1 VSFLTPFFLLGGLA
15 VALPVLFHLIRRATR
30 QRTRFS
36 SLMFLTQ
43 SPPRLTQRSRL
54 EHILLLL
61 LRCAV
66 VCLLALA
73 FARPF
78 FRKAV
83 PDLSPS
89 AAGRL
94 VVLVDTSASMRRAN
108 LWAAA
113 REQVQS
119 IARQAA
125 PADQV
130 AVFTFDRQ
138 VNPVV
143 SFEQWTAAG
152 PGQRVGLVA
161 GKLAALSPGWSA
173 THLGQ
178 ALIQAAE
185 TLAEPGGKAAFGPG
199 RIVLIS
205 DMQEGC
211 RLEPLQGY
219 EWPRN
224 VRVSVQP
231 LKSRPGSN
239 AALQLVSEPD
249 EAAPQ
254 VAATIRVRVTN
265 AADSRRDQFRV
276 GWAQPDGRGFAGAPT
291 EVYVPPGQSRVVP
304 MPLPQAAAGQ
314 GAGPSEAEPAAALA
328 RYTGPERILLQGD
341 DEDFDNTVFVVAPE
355 TQRLSVLYC
364 GSGSEKDPA
373 QPLYFLRRA
382 FQETRRQAVQVVV
395 RQPGAEAGRNP
406 ALPALSAADL
416 QAPTLFVVADP
427 LPEALAGALRGQ
439 VAAGKTALFVLR
451 SGAPANTLA
460 TVLGRER
467 LVLEEAALKN
477 YAILGE
483 IDFRHPLFAPFA
495 DPRFNDFSRIHFW
508 KYRRLDAGTIP
519 SARPLA
525 KFDSGDAALIEV
537 PVGRGRVLILTS
549 GWHPEDSQLALSTK
563 FVPLLY
569 AMLEHSGA
577 PAPLP
582 AQYHVDDI
590 IPIAPAAAGDKSSA
604 VVRAPD
610 GSNLELSAAET
621 NFSRTL
627 APGIYTLVS
636 ARAPRRFAVNLDA
649 AESRTAPLPADELE
663 RLGVPLARQESAV
676 AREAQRNVRLQD
688 AELENRQRLW
698 RLCLIAALGVLLVE
712 TWVAA
717 KMVRAQFASNPASEG
732 GVSSVEERGT
742 RGGDSF
748 PRPSTLEPRVPG
760 SKRVA

>member
-1 VSFLTPFFLLGGLA
+1 VSFLTPIFLLGGLA

-30 QRTRFS
+30 QRTPFS

-119 IARQAA
+119 IVRQAA
-125 PADQV
+125 PADEV

-143 SFEQWTAAG
+143 SFEQWRAAG
-152 PGQRVGLVA
+152 PGRRVGLVS

-185 TLAEPGGKAAFGPG
+185 TLAEPGGKAALEPG
-199 RIVLIS
+199 RIVLVS

-231 LKSRPGSN
+231 VKSRPGSN

-254 VAATIRVRVTN
+254 AAATIRVRVTN

-276 GWAQPDGRGFAGAPT
+276 GWAQPDGRAFAGAPT

-304 MPLPQAAAGQ
+304 MPLPQTAAPQAPNSPERRLQPAAGRDLPQAAAGRE
-314 GAGPSEAEPAAALA
+314 ASPSEDERAAGLA
-328 RYTGPERILLQGD
+328 RNAGPERILLQGD

-382 FQETRRQAVQVVV
+382 FQETRRQAVQVVI

-406 ALPALSAADL
+406 ALPVMSAADL
-416 QAPTLFVVADP
+416 EAPTLFVVSDP
-427 LPEALAGALRGQ
+427 LPEGLAGALRGQ

-451 SGAPANTLA
+451 SGAPANALA
-460 TVLGRER
+460 TVLGREG
-467 LVLEEAALKN
+467 LALEEAALKN

-549 GWHPEDSQLALSTK
+549 GWQPEDSQLALSTK

-569 AMLEHSGA
+569 AMLEQSGA

-582 AQYHVDDI
+582 AQYHVGDI
-590 IPIAPAAAGDKSSA
+590 IPIAPAGAGDKSSA

-610 GSNLELSAAET
+610 GSKLELSAGET

-663 RLGVPLARQESAV
+663 RLGVPLARQETAV
-676 AREAQRNVRLQD
+676 AREAQRKVRLQD

-698 RLCLIAALGVLLVE
+698 RLCLMAALGVLLVE

-717 KMVRAQFASNPASEG
+717 KMVRAQFQ
-732 GVSSVEERGT
+732 
-742 RGGDSF
+742 
-748 PRPSTLEPRVPG
+748 
-760 SKRVA
+760 K

>member
-1 VSFLTPFFLLGGLA
+1 VSFLTPIFLLGGLA

-30 QRTRFS
+30 QRTPFS
-36 SLMFLTQ
+36 SLMFLTP
-43 SPPRLTQRSRL
+43 SPPRLAQRSRL

-61 LRCAV
+61 LRCAA

-78 FRKAV
+78 FRKAL
-83 PDLSPS
+83 PDVSPS
-89 AAGRL
+89 AARRL

-113 REQVQS
+113 REQVLS
-119 IARQAA
+119 VARQAA

-143 SFEQWTAAG
+143 SFQQWTGAG
-152 PGQRVGLVA
+152 TGQRVALVS
-161 GKLAALSPGWSA
+161 GKMAALSPGWSA

-185 TLAEPGGKAAFGPG
+185 TLADAGGKQAVGPST
-199 RIVLIS
+199 IVLIS
-205 DMQEGC
+205 DLQEAC

-224 VRVSVQP
+224 VRVSFQP

-249 EAAPQ
+249 DTAPQ
-254 VAATIRVRVTN
+254 AASAIRVRVTN

-276 GWAQPDGRGFAGAPT
+276 GWAQPDGRSFAGAPA

-304 MPLPQAAAGQ
+304 LSLPQTAASQGARRGAGILPASPSGGEQAAGPARD
-314 GAGPSEAEPAAALA
+314 AGPN
-328 RYTGPERILLQGD
+328 RILLQGD
-341 DEDFDNTVFVVAPE
+341 DEDFDNTVYVVPPE
-355 TQRLSVLYC
+355 TQRLSVLYY

-382 FQETRRQAVQVVV
+382 FQETRRQEVQVVV
-395 RQPGAEAGRNP
+395 RQPAGDAARDP
-406 ALPALSAADL
+406 AVPALSAADL
-416 QAPTLFVVADP
+416 QRPTLLVVTDP
-427 LPEALAGALRGQ
+427 LPEALADALRSQ
-439 VAAGKTALFVLR
+439 AAAGKTVLFVLR
-451 SGAPANTLA
+451 SGTPAKTLA
-460 TVLGRER
+460 TVLGLQR
-467 LVLEEAALKN
+467 LVLQEASLKD

-483 IDFRHPLFAPFA
+483 IEFSHPLFASFA

-508 KYRRLDAGTIP
+508 KYRRLDAQTVP

-525 KFDSGDAALIEV
+525 RFDSGDPALVEV

-569 AMLEHSGA
+569 AMLEQSGA

-582 AQYHVDDI
+582 TQYHVGDV
-590 IPIAPAAAGDKSSA
+590 IPLPPAGPGDKTSV

-610 GSNLELSAAET
+610 GSTIDLPSGET

-627 APGIYTLVS
+627 APGIYTLAS
-636 ARAPRRFAVNLDA
+636 AGAPRRFAVNLDA

-663 RLGVPLARQESAV
+663 RFGVPLAAQDAAV
-676 AREAQRNVRLQD
+676 AREARHKVRLQD
-688 AELENRQRLW
+688 AELESRQRLW
-698 RLCLIAALGVLLVE
+698 RSCLIGALGVLLVE
-712 TWVAA
+712 TWVAGKA
-717 KMVRAQFASNPASEG
+717 VRRQ
-732 GVSSVEERGT
+732 VT
-742 RGGDSF
+742 
-748 PRPSTLEPRVPG
+748 
-760 SKRVA
+760 

>member
-1 VSFLTPFFLLGGLA
+1 VSFLTPIFLLGGLA

-30 QRTRFS
+30 RRTPFS
-36 SLMFLTQ
+36 SLMFLTP
-43 SPPRLTQRSRL
+43 SPPRLAQRSRL

-66 VCLLALA
+66 VGLLALA

-83 PDLSPS
+83 PEAAPS
-89 AAGRL
+89 AARRL

-108 LWAAA
+108 LWTAA

-119 IARQAA
+119 IVRQAA

-143 SFEQWTAAG
+143 SFKQWTAAG
-152 PGQRVGLVA
+152 PGERAVLA
-161 GKLAALSPGWSA
+161 TGKLAALSPGWSA
-173 THLGQ
+173 TRLGQ

-185 TLAEPGGKAAFGPG
+185 TLADAGGKAAFGPG
-199 RIVLIS
+199 RIILIS
-205 DMQEGC
+205 DLQEGC

-224 VRVSVQP
+224 VRVSFQP

-239 AALQLVSEPD
+239 AGLQLVSEPD
-249 EAAPQ
+249 DTTPQAAP
-254 VAATIRVRVTN
+254 AIRVRVTN

-276 GWAQPDGRGFAGAPT
+276 GWARPDGRSFAGVPT

-304 MPLPQAAAGQ
+304 LPLPQAGAPPSGGSRASAGEQ
-314 GAGPSEAEPAAALA
+314 AAALA
-328 RYTGPERILLQGD
+328 RDAGPGRILLQGD
-341 DEDFDNTVFVVAPE
+341 DEDFDNTVFVVPPE

-364 GSGSEKDPA
+364 GSGSERDPA
-373 QPLYFLRRA
+373 QPLYFLRRV

-395 RQPGAEAGRNP
+395 RQPAADARRSP
-406 ALPALSAADL
+406 ALEALSAADL
-416 QAPTLFVVADP
+416 QQPTLFVVTDP
-427 LPEALAGALRGQ
+427 LPEALAGALRSQ

-451 SGAPANTLA
+451 SGVPANTLA
-460 TVLGRER
+460 TVLGLGS
-467 LVLEEAALKN
+467 LVLEEVSPRN

-525 KFDSGDAALIEV
+525 RFDSGDAALIEV

-549 GWHPEDSQLALSTK
+549 GWQPEDSQLGLSTK

-569 AMLEHSGA
+569 AMLEQSGA

-582 AQYHVDDI
+582 TQYHVGDL
-590 IPIAPAAAGDKSSA
+590 IPIPPAGPGDKSSA
-604 VVRAPD
+604 VVRTPD
-610 GSNLELSAAET
+610 GSMIELPAGET

-627 APGIYTLVS
+627 APGIYTLAS
-636 ARAPRRFAVNLDA
+636 AGTPRRFAVNLDA
-649 AESRTAPLPADELE
+649 AESRTAPLPTDELE
-663 RLGVPLARQESAV
+663 RLGVPLAPQDAAV
-676 AREAQRNVRLQD
+676 AREAQRKVRLQD

-698 RLCLIAALGVLLVE
+698 RLCLIVALGVLLVE

-717 KMVRAQFASNPASEG
+717 RFVRSQSLSKL
-732 GVSSVEERGT
+732 
-742 RGGDSF
+742 
-748 PRPSTLEPRVPG
+748 PRP
-760 SKRVA
+760 

>member
-1 VSFLTPFFLLGGLA
+1 MNFLTPIFLLGGLA

-30 QRTRFS
+30 RRTRFS
-36 SLMFLTQ
+36 SLMFLTP

-61 LRCAV
+61 LRCTV

-78 FRKAV
+78 LRKAV
-83 PDLSPS
+83 PEASPS
-89 AAGRL
+89 AARRV
-94 VVLVDTSASMRRAN
+94 VVLVDSSASMRRAN
-108 LWAAA
+108 LWSAA

-119 IARQAA
+119 IVRQAA

-138 VNPVV
+138 VKALV
-143 SFEQWTAAG
+143 SFEQWLAAG
-152 PGQRVGLVA
+152 PGRRAALVT

-173 THLGQ
+173 TLLGQ

-185 TLAEPGGKAAFGPG
+185 TLADAGGKQALGPG

-205 DMQEGC
+205 DLQEGC

-249 EAAPQ
+249 ETAPQ
-254 VAATIRVRVTN
+254 TAATIRVRVSN

-276 GWAQPDGRGFAGAPT
+276 GWAQPDGRSFAGTPT

-304 MPLPQAAAGQ
+304 LPLAQAAVSQGARPSGDEQ
-314 GAGPSEAEPAAALA
+314 GAGLV
-328 RYTGPERILLQGD
+328 RYAGPERIMLQGD
-341 DEDFDNTVFVVAPE
+341 DEDFDNTVFVVPPE
-355 TQRLSVLYC
+355 TERLSVLYC

-373 QPLYFLRRA
+373 GPLYFLRRA
-382 FQETRRQAVQVVV
+382 FQETRRQAVQVVI
-395 RQPGAEAGRNP
+395 RQPGADAGRNP

-416 QAPTLFVVADP
+416 QVPTLFVVTDP
-427 LPEALAGALRGQ
+427 LPEALADALRSQ

-451 SGAPANTLA
+451 SGRPADTLA
-460 TVLGRER
+460 TVLGLAR
-467 LVLEEAALKN
+467 LALEEAPLRN

-483 IDFRHPLFAPFA
+483 IEFRHPLFAPFA

-525 KFDSGDAALIEV
+525 KFDSGDPALIEV

-549 GWHPEDSQLALSTK
+549 GWQPEDSQLALSTK

-569 AMLEHSGA
+569 AMLEQSGA

-582 AQYHVDDI
+582 TQYHVGDI
-590 IPIAPAAAGDKSSA
+590 IPLAPAGVGDKSSA
-604 VVRAPD
+604 VVWSPD
-610 GSNLELSAAET
+610 GSRLRAAG
-621 NFSRTL
+621 R
-627 APGIYTLVS
+627 
-636 ARAPRRFAVNLDA
+636 
-649 AESRTAPLPADELE
+649 
-663 RLGVPLARQESAV
+663 
-676 AREAQRNVRLQD
+676 
-688 AELENRQRLW
+688 
-698 RLCLIAALGVLLVE
+698 
-712 TWVAA
+712 
-717 KMVRAQFASNPASEG
+717 
-732 GVSSVEERGT
+732 
-742 RGGDSF
+742 
-748 PRPSTLEPRVPG
+748 
-760 SKRVA
+760 

>member
-1 VSFLTPFFLLGGLA
+1 MSFLTPIFLLGGLA

-30 QRTRFS
+30 QRTWFS
-36 SLMFLTQ
+36 SLMFLAP

-54 EHILLLL
+54 EHVLLLL

-78 FRKAV
+78 LRKAV
-83 PDLSPS
+83 PELSPS

-94 VVLVDTSASMRRAN
+94 VVLVDASASMRRAN

-113 REQVQS
+113 REQVLA
-119 IARQAA
+119 IVRQAA
-125 PADQV
+125 PADEL

-143 SFEQWTAAG
+143 SFEQWRAAG
-152 PGQRVGLVA
+152 PGQRVGLVS

-185 TLAEPGGKAAFGPG
+185 TLAEATGKAALGPA

-224 VRVSVQP
+224 VRVSLQP
-231 LKSRPGSN
+231 VKSRPGSN
-239 AALQLVSEPD
+239 AALQLVNEPD
-249 EAAPQ
+249 EAAPLAP
-254 VAATIRVRVTN
+254 AAIRVRVTN

-276 GWAQPDGRGFAGAPT
+276 GWGRPDGAGFAGAPT

-304 MPLPQAAAGQ
+304 LPLPQAPAGQ
-314 GAGPSEAEPAAALA
+314 GARPSQNGPPAGPA
-328 RYTGPERILLQGD
+328 RYADPERILLEGD
-341 DEDFDNTVFVVAPE
+341 DEDFDNTVYVVAPE
-355 TQRLSVLYC
+355 TQRFSVLYC
-364 GSGSEKDPA
+364 GSGSEKDPS

-382 FQETRRQAVQVVV
+382 FQETRRQAVQVVI
-395 RQPGAEAGRNP
+395 RQPGPEAARNP

-416 QAPTLFVVADP
+416 EAPTLLVVTDP
-427 LPEALAGALRGQ
+427 LPEPLAAALRSQ
-439 VAAGKTALFVLR
+439 VAEGKTALFVLK
-451 SGAPANTLA
+451 SGAPAKTLA
-460 TVLGRER
+460 TVLGREG
-467 LVLEEAALKN
+467 LALEEAVLTN
-477 YAILGE
+477 YAILAE

-508 KYRRLDAGTIP
+508 RYRRLDAATIP

-525 KFDSGDAALIEV
+525 KFDSGDAALLQV

-549 GWHPEDSQLALSTK
+549 GWQPEDSQLALSTK

-569 AMLEHSGA
+569 AMLEQSGA

-582 AQYHVDDI
+582 AQYYVGDV
-590 IPIAPAAAGDKSSA
+590 IPLPRAGPGDQSRA

-610 GSNLELSAAET
+610 GSTLELSPGET
-621 NFSRTL
+621 NFSRALT
-627 APGIYTLVS
+627 PGIYS
-636 ARAPRRFAVNLDA
+636 IGPGPAPRRFAVNLDA

-676 AREAQRNVRLQD
+676 AREALRQVRLQD

-717 KMVRAQFASNPASEG
+717 KTLRAQFATVEAEVPGVEGRPFIPSPLASPPSSLAPLSPAS
-732 GVSSVEERGT
+732 
-742 RGGDSF
+742 
-748 PRPSTLEPRVPG
+748 
-760 SKRVA
+760 KQVA